1 MKREDSDMKGFQHVE
16 DVWRRFG
23 SLINTGLIVFSA
35 LAAIWKGGG
44 YVERIQT
51 DIRTNASEIQRVDR
65 EQIAKW
71 EARADADQKR
81 EAEGKAIEARYDERL
96 KNVEGD
102 VRKLATVS
110 DNLSY
115 RLTTNEQQQSSTLQT
130 VKEIQSTQSGQGG
143 DLKVIKEILQRL
155 EASQRRRAP

>member
-1 MKREDSDMKGFQHVE
+1 MKREDSEMKGFQQVE

-35 LAAIWKGGG
+35 LAAIWRGGG

-51 DIRTNASEIQRVDR
+51 DIRTNASEIQRVER
-65 EQIAKW
+65 EQLAKW

-81 EAEGKAIEARYDERL
+81 ETEGKAIEARYDERI
-96 KNVEGD
+96 KSVEGD
-102 VRKLATVS
+102 VRKLSGMA

-115 RLTTNEQQQSSTLQT
+115 RLTTNEQQQSSMLQT

-155 EASQRRRAP
+155 EASQRRRGP